1 MYTQHVVLE
10 TSYYVRLHMTKKMKV
25 MQTTLPCHIKV
36 YKKNEGIALVLPI
49 TILSFSII
57 IAKDEG
63 IAFIFPF

>member
-1 MYTQHVVLE
+1 
-10 TSYYVRLHMTKKMKV
+10 MTKKMKV

-63 IAFIFPF
+63 ITFILPF